1 MGEVSWERFF
11 LLSPLRGA
19 SVGEVTATH
28 CGWWLWDGSRKEDFT
43 PVIQM
48 SSTQRSTTAKMK
60 RWGEVH
66 REVGAMFI

>member
-28 CGWWLWDGSRKEDFT
+28 CGWWLWDGSS
-43 PVIQM
+43 IQQFGQLP
-48 SSTQRSTTAKMK
+48 TDVDRAIEL
-60 RWGEVH
+60 EVDL
-66 REVGAMFI
+66 